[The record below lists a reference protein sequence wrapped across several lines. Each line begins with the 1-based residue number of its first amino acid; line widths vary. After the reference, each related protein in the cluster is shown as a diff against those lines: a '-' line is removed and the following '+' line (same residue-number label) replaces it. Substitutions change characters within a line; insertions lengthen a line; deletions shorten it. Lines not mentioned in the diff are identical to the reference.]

1 MNFLRRHIGSSKN
14 QIEEMYKILGV
25 DSHSLINNVIP
36 KNIRSNF
43 ENYPLKDESIVLQ
56 ELNEKMNKNKINH
69 NMIGLDFNESVLP
82 NVIKRNLLENP
93 RWYT

>member
-43 ENYPLKDESIVLQ
+43 EN
-56 ELNEKMNKNKINH
+56 
-69 NMIGLDFNESVLP
+69 
-82 NVIKRNLLENP
+82 
-93 RWYT
+93 